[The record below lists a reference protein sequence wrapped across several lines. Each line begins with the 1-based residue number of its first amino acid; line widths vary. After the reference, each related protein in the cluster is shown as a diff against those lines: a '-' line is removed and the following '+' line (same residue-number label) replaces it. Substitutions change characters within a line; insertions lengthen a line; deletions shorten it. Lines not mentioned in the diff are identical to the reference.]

1 VNDITILEKMAIQYL
16 SDGFHEKFKPG
27 RAVSQKGELCMQLE
41 PDPNSVFLKPC
52 ANAAA
57 MGFNEF
63 LDDVPGPSPPP

>member
-1 VNDITILEKMAIQYL
+1 MNGITILEKLAIQYL
-16 SDGFHEKFKPG
+16 SDGFHGKFKSG
-27 RAVSQKGELCMQLE
+27 RAVSKKVALCRQLE

-63 LDDVPGPSPPP
+63 LDDVPGPSPSP